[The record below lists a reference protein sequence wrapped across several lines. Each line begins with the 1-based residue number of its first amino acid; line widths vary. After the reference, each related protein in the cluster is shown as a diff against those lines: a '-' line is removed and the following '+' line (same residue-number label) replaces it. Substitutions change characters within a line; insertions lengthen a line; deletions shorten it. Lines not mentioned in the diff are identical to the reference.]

1 MDNCLQRGDRVFSN
15 RVSLVCQQHSGVAP
29 CPGVIGQRQLTP
41 CVGGC
46 SFVSEG
52 CFSLCFAVFVCVFL
66 SRCVFILI
74 FIFCFILK
82 RVFCVCGERKHEVG
96 WVGRNR
102 GEFGKG
108 ENVNKMYF

>member
-46 SFVSEG
+46 SFVSKG

-82 RVFCVCGERKHEVG
+82 RVLCVCGERKHEVG

-108 ENVNKMYF
+108 ENVNKVYF